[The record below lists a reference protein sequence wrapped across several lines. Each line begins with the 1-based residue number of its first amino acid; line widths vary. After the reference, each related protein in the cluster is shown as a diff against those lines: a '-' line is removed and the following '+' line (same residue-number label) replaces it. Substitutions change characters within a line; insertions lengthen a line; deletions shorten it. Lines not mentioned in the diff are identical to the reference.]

1 MPPREESP
9 YTTLG
14 IANNSDE
21 MTIKRAYRKLALKWH
36 PDKHTEAKDKLLAE
50 KQFKKIAQAYEI
62 LSDAKKREEFDRS
75 ENIST
80 FRSRR
85 GRKGDEFRSPFD
97 IFREFFGDRDPFHDI
112 FFDDAFTFPSDS
124 FIFKRRTVQSKSF
137 CVLEHKFSSSRV
149 HIFYDDDKTKSDDDC
164 HFSTVIRFSSSS
176 EPGKNATVRK
186 TSTTTKIIDGKK
198 VVTKRTE
205 NNGEEVIEVLED

>member
-1 MPPREESP
+1 MPPREDSP

-14 IANNSDE
+14 IASNSDE
-21 MTIKRAYRKLALKWH
+21 ITIKRAYRKLALKWH

-75 ENIST
+75 ENTST

-97 IFREFFGDRDPFHDI
+97 IFREFFGDRDPF
-112 FFDDAFTFPSDS
+112 
-124 FIFKRRTVQSKSF
+124 Q
-137 CVLEHKFSSSRV
+137 
-149 HIFYDDDKTKSDDDC
+149 
-164 HFSTVIRFSSSS
+164 
-176 EPGKNATVRK
+176 K
-186 TSTTTKIIDGKK
+186 TSEQLTNFYELLLFFP
-198 VVTKRTE
+198 VTFSWELRAR
-205 NNGEEVIEVLED
+205 G

>member
-124 FIFKRRTVQSKSF
+124 FIFKINSMLTTMIKDSIPFFLHKSWIIYQKQS
-137 CVLEHKFSSSRV
+137 
-149 HIFYDDDKTKSDDDC
+149 
-164 HFSTVIRFSSSS
+164 
-176 EPGKNATVRK
+176 
-186 TSTTTKIIDGKK
+186 
-198 VVTKRTE
+198 VTNFR
-205 NNGEEVIEVLED
+205 IL